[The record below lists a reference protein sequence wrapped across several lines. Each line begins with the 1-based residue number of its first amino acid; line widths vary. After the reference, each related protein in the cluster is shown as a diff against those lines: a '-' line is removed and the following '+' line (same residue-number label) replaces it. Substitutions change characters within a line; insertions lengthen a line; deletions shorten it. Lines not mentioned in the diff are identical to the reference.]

1 MIRSQGFEAM
11 LALGVSAAAM
21 GVIAPAM
28 AQTAPTSSSDMTI
41 DTIIVTAQR
50 REQALNSVGMSIQA
64 FGAEQLESLRVT
76 NVQDLSAAVPSFTVS
91 RSYQGVPTYTLRGI
105 GFNTINMSATS
116 TVGTYVD
123 EVAYAYPMMLTG
135 PVFDLERVEVLK
147 GPQGTLYG
155 RNTTAGLINF
165 VTQKPSTEFEARAV
179 AEFGNYDTHNFEGM
193 VSGPLGDRVQGRVS
207 FRTEDSDKG
216 WQESNSRDESLGEVH
231 RYGLRASLAFQPTDS
246 LDIDLSYTQWGNTSD
261 TLAAQAI
268 GFTRGTDPIAGTAT
282 TRFFNAPGLLSYIQN
297 NQPTNARQA
306 DWTPAA
312 VRTADIGAGL
322 GIDKPLQEDSTFR
335 AGKLSVRWDIN
346 DVLRLVSLTSYNH
359 LERSGVMDWSGAPY
373 NVLIQDAEGEIKSF
387 AEELRLEGGN
397 DRVTWLVG
405 AYYGKD
411 EIVDGNRTLFRDNA
425 NVRFFQYLTTL
436 LVTDSPMPAPFPTPP
451 AGTYTTGPYAG
462 GLGLGGA
469 YTAGQAMTAFQSYVD
484 DGQIET
490 TTASLF
496 ASADW
501 QLTDA
506 ISLTTG
512 IRYTQDKQ
520 DANVCSRDSNG
531 VMLPNVNI
539 TNRYLYGIFY
549 GATLPDDVQPG
560 GCVTTNIDFSQPY
573 GSRTG
578 TRGAVVSQ
586 LDEDNIAWRLALN
599 WEVNDDVLLFGS
611 VSKGAKAGGAP
622 VNTASLSVQ
631 NLPARQEQLLA
642 YELGV
647 KAGLF
652 ERRVQANISAFY
664 YDYTDKQMST
674 YNPDPLYTALA
685 RLQNLPNS
693 FAYGLDG
700 EVTWRVTDNLT
711 AIGAATFLHTEI
723 QDFVGTNG
731 AGLPEDYDGKPFLY
745 SPEFLGSM
753 TLLYERE
760 LSETL
765 GLKATLNG
773 RYQKESQADLE
784 GNPLFAI
791 PSYGVLNANIGI
803 NALDGRWDLTAWAR
817 NLTDEYYWTAVAS
830 NANTVVRFPG
840 QARTVGVSLT
850 VKY

>member
-1 MIRSQGFEAM
+1 MIRSNGFKAM
-11 LALGVSAAAM
+11 LALGASAAAM
-21 GVIAPAM
+21 ASAAPAL
-28 AQTAPTSSSDMTI
+28 AQSTPAADSV

-50 REQALNSVGMSIQA
+50 REQALNDVGMSIQA

-179 AEFGNYDTHNFEGM
+179 VEAGNFQTHNFEGM
-193 VSGPLGDRVQGRVS
+193 VSGPITDRLQGRVS
-207 FRTEDSDKG
+207 FRTEDSDTG
-216 WQESNSRDESLGEVH
+216 WQTSNSRGETLGEVH
-231 RYGLRASLAFQPTDS
+231 KYGLRASLAFQPTDS

-268 GFTRGTDPIAGTAT
+268 GFTPGTDPALMLKTTAL
-282 TRFFNAPGLLSYIQN
+282 FNAPGLATYIAN
-297 NQPTNARQA
+297 NVPTGSRQA
-306 DWTPAA
+306 DWTPAS
-312 VRTADIGAGL
+312 VRTADIGSGL
-322 GIDKPLQEDSTFR
+322 GIDKPLEEDSNFK

-346 DVLRLVSLTSYNH
+346 DDLRLVSLTSYNK
-359 LERSGVMDWSGAPY
+359 LERNGVMDWSGAPY
-373 NVLIQDAEGEIKSF
+373 NVLIQDAQGEIKSF

-397 DRVTWLVG
+397 ERVTWLLG

-436 LVTDSPMPAPFPTPP
+436 LVTGSPMPAPFPTPA

-462 GLGLGGA
+462 GAGVGGT
-469 YTAGQAMTAFQSYVD
+469 YTAAQAMTAFQSYVD
-484 DGQIET
+484 DGEIET

-506 ISLTTG
+506 LSLTTG
-512 IRYTQDKQ
+512 IRYTRDKQ
-520 DANVCSRDSNG
+520 EASICSRDSNG

-549 GATLPDDVQPG
+549 GATLPADVQVG
-560 GCVTTNIDFSQPY
+560 GCVTTDIDFSQPY

-578 TRGAVVSQ
+578 TRGPVETQ
-586 LDEDNIAWRLALN
+586 LDENNVAWRLALN
-599 WEVNDDVLLFGS
+599 WKASDDVLLFGS
-611 VSKGAKAGGAP
+611 VSQGAKAGGAP
-622 VNTASLSVQ
+622 VNTASLAVQ
-631 NLPARQEQLLA
+631 NLPAKQEQLLA

-652 ERRVQANISAFY
+652 DRRVQANISAFY
-664 YDYTDKQMST
+664 YDYTDKQLST

-685 RLQNLPNS
+685 RLQNVPDS

-723 QDFVGTNG
+723 DGFTGTNS
-731 AGLPEDYDGKPFLY
+731 AGLPESYDGKPFLY

-753 TLLYERE
+753 TLLYERD
-760 LSETL
+760 LTETV
-765 GLKATLNG
+765 GLKASLNG
-773 RYQKESQADLE
+773 RYQKESHADLE
-784 GNPLFAI
+784 GNPLFVI
-791 PSYGVLNANIGI
+791 PDYGVLNANIGV
-803 NALDGRWDLTAWAR
+803 NSLDGRWEVTAWAR

-840 QARTVGVSLT
+840 QTRTVGVALT
-850 VKY
+850 IKY